1 MLDPTLARTFVGRI
15 VFAAMCDKL
24 FDIDEK
30 LAIVPQLAT
39 GYEWS
44 ADNKT
49 LTIKLRTDV
58 TFHDGEKLDAAAVK
72 FNIERHK
79 TMAGSNRSGELRP
92 VTSVD
97 VVDPATVQAQ
107 PLGAVHADPRRARR
121 PRRHDGLAQGG
132 EGRGRELRRASGVR
146 RAVQVRRPRR
156 PGQDHVRALSELLEQ
171 GQRPL
176 RQDRLHADHRRRP
189 CASPTCAR
197 ASSTSSSAS
206 RRRTSTRSSS
216 DKNLKVARITE
227 IGYQGITINVGKSEQ
242 AQKNPLGKDAKV
254 REAFELSLDRAGI
267 VQVVMDNEATVG
279 NQWVAPSNAFYAK
292 NVPVPKRDIARA
304 KALLKEAGV
313 PNPTFTL
320 VTPTTSDAQRLALV
334 VQAMTKEAG
343 FNVKIQSTEF
353 ATSLNMADK
362 GDFEAYVL
370 AWSGRADPDG
380 NLYSFDACK
389 QPLNYAG
396 YCVPE
401 IDELLERLA
410 QPARPGRSQE
420 DLRADRRARA
430 EGPSDRLPLP
440 PQLALG
446 LQRQARRR
454 AQRARRAAAGRGA
467 EVDAVTAARRRAL
480 APTRASGRTP
490 MFEFLIKRLAT
501 IAPTLVFVSM
511 LIFGLQQLLPGDPA
525 VILAGEERDPN
536 VVAYLHA
543 KLHLDD
549 PLPVRYGHWVARR
562 GARRSRRVGAHA
574 AAGARPDRAEA
585 AGDDR
590 ARRARDDDR
599 ARDRHSRR
607 HRLGGAA
614 RRRVGPRG
622 QRDRALGPV
631 DAELLARHPHDP
643 AVLGAARLA
652 AGVGLRQP
660 VREPARTTSPR

>member
-1 MLDPTLARTFVGRI
+1 MTSFPRRLVVLLLALVGAVVHAQTLRVGLAEDPNVLDPTLARTFVGRI

-44 ADNKT
+44 ADSKT

-72 FNIERHK
+72 FNLERHK
-79 TMAGSNRSGELRP
+79 AMAGSNRSGELRP

-97 VVDPATVQAQ
+97 VVDPATVRLNLSAPFTPILAALADRAGMMVSPKAAKAEGANFGAHPVCSGPFRFVERIAQ
-107 PLGAVHADPRRARR
+107 DKISFERYPNYWNKANVHFDKVVYTPIIDPTVR
-121 PRRHDGLAQGG
+121 LAN
-132 EGRGRELRRASGVR
+132 LRSGQFDVIER
-146 RAVQVRRPRR
+146 VAPSDIEKLKQ
-156 PGQDHVRALSELLEQ
+156 
-171 GQRPL
+171 
-176 RQDRLHADHRRRP
+176 
-189 CASPTCAR
+189 
-197 ASSTSSSAS
+197 
-206 RRRTSTRSSS
+206 

-227 IGYQGITINVGKSEQ
+227 IGYQGITINLGKSEQ

-254 REAFELSLDRAGI
+254 REAFELALDRAGI

-313 PNPTFTL
+313 SNPSFTL

-343 FNVKIQSTEF
+343 FNVKILSTEF

-401 IDELLERLA
+401 IDELLNASRTQRES
-410 QPARPGRSQE
+410 G
-420 DLRADRRARA
+420 DRKKTY
-430 EGPSDRLPLP
+430 E
-440 PQLALG
+440 QI
-446 LQRQARRR
+446 
-454 AQRARRAAAGRGA
+454 
-467 EVDAVTAARRRAL
+467 AARVLKDRPIIYLYHRNWL
-480 APTRASGRTP
+480 W
-490 MFEFLIKRLAT
+490 
-501 IAPTLVFVSM
+501 
-511 LIFGLQQLLPGDPA
+511 
-525 VILAGEERDPN
+525 
-536 VVAYLHA
+536 AYNA
-543 KLHLDD
+543 KLSG
-549 PLPVRYGHWVARR
+549 VRSVPDGLL
-562 GARRSRRVGAHA
+562 RV
-574 AAGARPDRAEA
+574 
-585 AGDDR
+585 
-590 ARRARDDDR
+590 
-599 ARDRHSRR
+599 
-607 HRLGGAA
+607 
-614 RRRVGPRG
+614 
-622 QRDRALGPV
+622 
-631 DAELLARHPHDP
+631 
-643 AVLGAARLA
+643 
-652 AGVGLRQP
+652 VGLKP
-660 VREPARTTSPR
+660 TP